1 MKRVN
6 INFSNNLLAEIKNTG
21 KELNMNLSEF
31 VREATEVYI
40 SKIKEEKLKK
50 ELTEGYKAKAKL
62 NLKICEDFKYTDGEN
77 I

>member
-6 INFSNNLLAEIKNTG
+6 INFSENLLSEIKNVG
-21 KELNMNLSEF
+21 KELNMNLSTL

-40 SKIKEEKLKK
+40 SKIKEEKVKK
-50 ELTEGYKAKAKL
+50 ELAEEYKEKTKL

>member
-6 INFSNNLLAEIKNTG
+6 INFSENLYSEIKNTG

-31 VREATEVYI
+31 VREATEVYL

-50 ELTEGYKAKAKL
+50 ELAKGYKEKAKL
-62 NLKICEDFKYTDGEN
+62 NCKICEDFKYSDGEN

>member
-1 MKRVN
+1 MKRIN
-6 INFSNNLLAEIKNTG
+6 INFSDNLLYEIKRTS

-31 VREATEVYI
+31 VREATEVYS

-50 ELTEGYKAKAKL
+50 ELSEGYKAKAKL
-62 NLKICEDFKYTDGEN
+62 NLKICEDYKYIDGEN

>member
-1 MKRVN
+1 MKRIN
-6 INFSNNLLAEIKNTG
+6 INFSDNLLYEIKRTS

-31 VREATEVYI
+31 VREATEVYA

-50 ELTEGYKAKAKL
+50 ELIEGYKAKAKL

-77 I
+77 V

>member
-1 MKRVN
+1 LIFN
-6 INFSNNLLAEIKNTG
+6 ILPSFFIIYKQ
-21 KELNMNLSEF
+21 F

-40 SKIKEEKLKK
+40 NKIKEEKIKK
-50 ELTEGYKAKAKL
+50 ELAEGYKVKAKL

>member
-6 INFSNNLLAEIKNTG
+6 INFSENLLSEIKNTG

-40 SKIKEEKLKK
+40 NKIKEEKIKK
-50 ELTEGYKAKAKL
+50 ELAEGYKVKAKL
-62 NLKICEDFKYTDGEN
+62 NLKICEDFKYTDEEN

>member
-31 VREATEVYI
+31 VREATEIYI

-50 ELTEGYKAKAKL
+50 ELIEGYKAKAKL
-62 NLKICEDFKYTDGEN
+62 NLKTCEDFKYTDGEN

>member
-1 MKRVN
+1 MKRIN
-6 INFSNNLLAEIKNTG
+6 INFSDNLLYEIKRTS

-31 VREATEVYI
+31 VREATEVYS

-50 ELTEGYKAKAKL
+50 ELAEGYKAKAKL

-77 I
+77 V